1 MKRLSHWYFKTLECI
16 LVLCLAAMS
25 VMVFANVVL
34 RHFFD
39 SGINMSEELS
49 RFMFLWLTF
58 LGAIVAMRENGH
70 LGMDMVVRRLSG
82 HTLRAVVML
91 AQGLTLTCC
100 LVFLWGLMQQF
111 SINLAN
117 TGMLTGIPMAVV
129 YAAAYLC
136 AVSIAVMSTINLVRL
151 VLGRV
156 QPAAFVAAAS
166 PAVE

>member
-1 MKRLSHWYFKTLECI
+1 MKQLTHWYFKALECI
-16 LVLCLAAMS
+16 LVICLASMS

-82 HTLRAVVML
+82 LAQRAAMVL
-91 AQGLTLTCC
+91 AQGLVVTCC
-100 LVFLWGLMQQF
+100 LVFLWGLMQQL
-111 SINLAN
+111 SLNMAN

-129 YAAAYLC
+129 YAGAYLC
-136 AVSIAVMSTINLVRL
+136 AASIGVMSFIKM
-151 VLGRV
+151 V
-156 QPAAFVAAAS
+156 QLLRGKLPPEQSTLATAPS
-166 PAVE
+166 VE

>member
-1 MKRLSHWYFKTLECI
+1 MKQLTHWYFKILECV

-25 VMVFANVVL
+25 IMVFANVVL
-34 RHFFD
+34 RHFFE

-49 RFMFLWLTF
+49 RFLFIWLTF

-70 LGMDMVVRRLSG
+70 LGMDMVARKLSG
-82 HTLRAVVML
+82 RASRTAVVL

-111 SINLAN
+111 RLNLAN

-129 YAAAYLC
+129 YSAAYLC
-136 AVSIAVMSTINLVRL
+136 AVSIAVISSINLVQLARGK
-151 VLGRV
+151 VS
-156 QPAAFVAAAS
+156 PADFFAAAEPS
-166 PAVE
+166 IE